1 MHKQFI
7 CYNGEMLPSEK
18 PVLLHTNRAFC
29 YGDALFETIHANGT
43 RLQFF
48 ESHYRRLTEGMRL
61 IGMEPESLPGK
72 ENMEAV
78 LERLLN
84 KNHLYNGVRIR
95 LSVFRNSGGLYKP
108 SDNSVSYIAE
118 TVPLQDDRYLLN
130 DKGLKAGVFSG
141 IKKQPDKLAKLK
153 TANSLLYISAA
164 IYARSEGLDDCFIQ
178 NTADN
183 IAEATSSNIFIVKG
197 DTFFTPSLEEGCV
210 AGIMR
215 EQIIRLARGQGI
227 TCSETAIDE
236 NDLLSADECFLTNA
250 VSGIR
255 WVVAY
260 RGKRYYSKTARTLT
274 RLLNQEQFGR

>member
-7 CYNGEMLPSEK
+7 CYNGEMVPSEK
-18 PVLLHTNRAFC
+18 PAILHTNRAFC
-29 YGDALFETIHANGT
+29 YGDSLFETIHANGT

-61 IGMEPESLPGK
+61 IGMEPESLPGE
-72 ENMEAV
+72 ENLETV

-84 KNHLYNGVRIR
+84 KNHLYTGVRIR
-95 LSVFRNSGGLYKP
+95 LSVFRNSGGFYKP

-118 TVPLQDDRYLLN
+118 TVPLANDRYALN
-130 DKGLKAGVFSG
+130 DKGLKTGMFNG
-141 IKKQPDKLAKLK
+141 IKKQPDKLANLK

-178 NTADN
+178 NTDGN

-197 DTFFTPSLEEGCV
+197 DTISTPSLEEGCV

-215 EQIIRLARGQGI
+215 EQIIRLVRWQGM
-227 TCSETAIDE
+227 TCIETAIDE
-236 NDLLSADECFLTNA
+236 NDLISADECFLTNA

-260 RGKRYYSKTARTLT
+260 SGKRYYSKTARFLT
-274 RLLNQEQFGR
+274 RLLNQEQFGQ